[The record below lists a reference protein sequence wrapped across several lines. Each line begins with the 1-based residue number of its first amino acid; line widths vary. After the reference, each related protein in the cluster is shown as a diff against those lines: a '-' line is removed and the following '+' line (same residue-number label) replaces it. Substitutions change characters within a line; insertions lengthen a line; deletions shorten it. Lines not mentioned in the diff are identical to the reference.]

1 MGRFALRLSAQAN
14 MHETA
19 AVGVTATVLDHGA
32 ARTRRLLA
40 ALRSVGVDAR
50 LADTTLAARSADVL
64 IVPDGDDDDAGLA
77 RGAGPGVRD
86 AIAEFALT
94 GRPLLAIGL
103 GVSLLLE
110 GQVHGGAPA
119 GLGLFRAPVQRFD
132 PRMTDEGERPLLT
145 PHVGFA
151 LVVGLDRHPLLA
163 SLAPKS
169 APGAWFAFRHRLCAP
184 ARVPQANVAV
194 CHHGVPFAGAI
205 WKDAI
210 LAVQFLPEH
219 SGRVGLEL
227 LRAFTQPRAAVPP
240 VVEGRA
246 S

>member
-1 MGRFALRLSAQAN
+1 MGA
-14 MHETA
+14 
-19 AVGVTATVLDHGA
+19 TATVLDYGA

-40 ALRSVGVDAR
+40 ALRAAGVEAR
-50 LADTTLAARSADVL
+50 LADTPLMARSAEMLV
-64 IVPDGDDDDAGLA
+64 VPDGDDDEASLA
-77 RGAGPGVRD
+77 RSATSGVLD
-86 AIAEFALT
+86 AVAEFART

-110 GQVHGGAPA
+110 GQVHAAAPP

-132 PRMTDEGERPLLT
+132 PRMTDEEERPLLC
-145 PHVGFA
+145 PHTGFA
-151 LVVGLDRHPLLA
+151 LVVGLDRHPQLS
-163 SLAPKS
+163 SLVPKGT
-169 APGAWFAFRHRLCAP
+169 PGAWFAFRHRLCAP
-184 ARVPQANVAV
+184 ARIPQADVAV

-219 SGRVGLEL
+219 SGRLGLDL
-227 LRAFTQPRAAVPP
+227 LRAFAQPRAATPP

-246 S
+246 P

>member
-1 MGRFALRLSAQAN
+1 MGLS
-14 MHETA
+14 
-19 AVGVTATVLDHGA
+19 ATVLDYGA
-32 ARTRRLLA
+32 ARTRRLVA
-40 ALRSVGVDAR
+40 ALRAVGVDAKV
-50 LADTTLAARSADVL
+50 ADTTLAARSADVL
-64 IVPDGDDDDAGLA
+64 VVPDGDDDDAALA
-77 RGAGPGVRD
+77 RAPSAGVRD

-94 GRPLLAIGL
+94 GRPLLAIGF

-110 GQVHGGAPA
+110 GPVRAGGPP
-119 GLGLFRAPVQRFD
+119 GLGLFHAPVQRFD
-132 PRMTDEGERPLLT
+132 PRLTDEGERPLLS

-151 LVVGLDRHPLLA
+151 LVVGLDRHPVLA
-163 SLAPKS
+163 GLVPKG

-194 CHHGVPFAGAI
+194 CHHGVPFAGAL

-219 SGRVGLEL
+219 SGRAGLEL
-227 LRAFTQPRAAVPP
+227 LRAFTQPRAATPP

-246 S
+246 T

>member
-1 MGRFALRLSAQAN
+1 

-19 AVGVTATVLDHGA
+19 SVAASAIVLDYGA

-40 ALRSVGVDAR
+40 ALRAAGVDAR
-50 LADTTLAARSADVL
+50 LADTPLMARSAEVL
-64 IVPDGDDDDAGLA
+64 VVPDGDDDDASLA
-77 RGAGPGVRD
+77 RGPNAGVLD
-86 AIAEFALT
+86 AVAEFART

-110 GQVHGGAPA
+110 GQVHGLAA
-119 GLGLFRAPVQRFD
+119 RGLGVFRAPVQRFD
-132 PRMTDEGERPLLT
+132 PRMTDEGERPLLS
-145 PHVGFA
+145 PHTGFA
-151 LVVGLDRHPLLA
+151 LVVGLDRHPQLSA
-163 SLAPKS
+163 IVPKG

-184 ARVPQANVAV
+184 ARVPQADVAV

-219 SGRVGLEL
+219 SGRIGLEL
-227 LRAFTQPRAAVPP
+227 LRAFTQPRAATPP

-246 S
+246 P